1 MMHSAGRQRRAA
13 RGAALSAGLVI
24 AVAVCVAG
32 SLLLGSRTLEPS
44 EVGTALVG
52 GGSAEISNIVW
63 GLRVP
68 RTLLALAAGAS
79 LAVAGA
85 LAQSWTRNPLADPGF
100 IGVTAG
106 ASCAVAL
113 SSLLGAGT
121 ALGRGAASLVGAA
134 AASALVVAV
143 STQARSPLTLVLVG
157 VGVDTA
163 LRSAAGLIG
172 LFDTDV
178 LDVMRRWT
186 TGSTF
191 GRDRSDIVIAVVGLA
206 LGLALAG
213 LASRPLDLLAMG
225 EETSRALGSSP
236 RTAQALAAAGVVVLA
251 GSATAAV
258 GPVAF
263 VGFAAPHLVRRVL
276 GPQLTRMVVPT
287 ALLGA
292 VIVLAADIIGRLV
305 MRPGELEMSIVV
317 AVIGTPA
324 LIAAVNRGLGWRKAV
339 V

>member
-1 MMHSAGRQRRAA
+1 MLACIAA
-13 RGAALSAGLVI
+13 
-24 AVAVCVAG
+24 
-32 SLLLGSRTLEPS
+32 SLLLGSRTLAPT
-44 EVGTALVG
+44 EVGAALIGNG
-52 GGSAEISNIVW
+52 GEDTSNIVW
-63 GLRVP
+63 GLRAP
-68 RTLLALAAGAS
+68 RTVLALAAGAS

-106 ASCAVAL
+106 ASFAAAL
-113 SSLLGAGT
+113 SSLLGVGSVA
-121 ALGRGAASLVGAA
+121 GRGAASLVGAA
-134 AASALVVAV
+134 AASVLVVAV
-143 STQARSPLTLVLVG
+143 SRRARSPLTLILVG
-157 VGVDTA
+157 VGVDAA

-178 LDVMRRWT
+178 LDAMRRWT
-186 TGSTF
+186 VGSTF
-191 GRDRSDIVIAVVGLA
+191 GRGVPDVAIAVVGLA
-206 LGLALAG
+206 LGLGVAALSA
-213 LASRPLDLLAMG
+213 RPLDLLAMG
-225 EETSRALGSSP
+225 EEASLALGGSP
-236 RTAQALAAAGVVVLA
+236 RTARALAAVGVVVLA

-263 VGFAAPHLVRRVL
+263 VGFAAPHLVRRVV

-292 VIVLAADIIGRLV
+292 AMVLSADVVGRLV

-317 AVIGTPA
+317 ALIGAPA
-324 LIAAVNRGLGWRKAV
+324 LIAAVNRGVGWKKAV